1 MSKLNHRGRG
11 CQNKNATSKELYT
24 HCLTQMR
31 KIMTERGSVQPTRHL
46 FISTLFNNFFFL
58 STPLLY
64 HTTRLVSLVERGSE
78 FRFLK
83 AWSKKSG

>member
-1 MSKLNHRGRG
+1 M
-11 CQNKNATSKELYT
+11 KNLYHDSNAISKEHQT
-24 HCLTQMR
+24 HCLAQMR

-46 FISTLFNNFFFL
+46 FISTLFNNFFL